1 MDALTIA
8 ARAFGA
14 GLQTHANVTMQ
25 KQKHQGMIL
34 REEFLDRLARD
45 RQKDQ
50 NQFQIDRDNN
60 IAANNM
66 KLEAARHA
74 NKMTE
79 INAHAAI
86 KAPSVVKQPAPSKVA
101 PAVTH
106 PTMDDVQSITSEIQY
121 LMDPFGGNPSAY
133 DINDAAK
140 KMKAKYPGAA
150 NYIENYMRGWFNY
163 DPNSPIINL
172 TQKDKDYA
180 DEVVEK
186 FWPSD
191 DSRGEAMREELY
203 AVMAGGGDATAQM
216 TILQK
221 YHPGYAFPQTQ
232 SDIDNLPVGT
242 AYFDPVTGRRAIK
255 EAPTKNLSSGRD
267 SDVPFYY
274 GPWNLGN
281 FNN

>member
-34 REEFLDRLARD
+34 REEFLARLARD

-60 IAANNM
+60 IAAHDM
-66 KLEAARHA
+66 KLEAVRHA
-74 NKMTE
+74 NKMKQISAQT
-79 INAHAAI
+79 AL

-106 PTMDDVQSITSEIQY
+106 PTMDDTQYITSEIHSM
-121 LMDPFGGNPSAY
+121 MDQFGGNPSAY

-150 NYIENYMRGWFNY
+150 NYIENYMRGGL
-163 DPNSPIINL
+163 IM
-172 TQKDKDYA
+172 TQI
-180 DEVVEK
+180 
-186 FWPSD
+186 
-191 DSRGEAMREELY
+191 R
-203 AVMAGGGDATAQM
+203 Q
-216 TILQK
+216 
-221 YHPGYAFPQTQ
+221 
-232 SDIDNLPVGT
+232 
-242 AYFDPVTGRRAIK
+242 
-255 EAPTKNLSSGRD
+255 
-267 SDVPFYY
+267 
-274 GPWNLGN
+274 
-281 FNN
+281 